1 MAFIMERNVEVW
13 DYYRDHFLYLLSMSS
28 NGSLR
33 TWKTDVKNWTNG
45 CLACGKTKTSSISNH
60 AHDHA
65 VSVKKAAASAG
76 VSTSS
81 GSRDDGAKVGP
92 PSNPEKIDEQLVSR
106 TILKS
111 SNAMLASNNVR
122 VNFFI

>member
-65 VSVKKAAASAG
+65 VSVKKAAASVA
-76 VSTSS
+76 VSTSTVS
-81 GSRDDGAKVGP
+81 GAVPNTKSETGATMP
-92 PSNPEKIDEQLVSR
+92 QLLRS

-111 SNAMLASNNVR
+111 SNTALASNKVR